1 MEENQYWFE
10 EAGSYSVVFGDYTMR
25 LEIHEHDMADGYYIV
40 IDNSLSDSRSF
51 IEEIPTYEE
60 AIEKARQIKTKI
72 LESDEALS
80 WSIN

>member
-1 MEENQYWFE
+1 MDENKYWFE
-10 EAGSYSVVFGDYTMR
+10 EAGSYSAVFGDYTMR